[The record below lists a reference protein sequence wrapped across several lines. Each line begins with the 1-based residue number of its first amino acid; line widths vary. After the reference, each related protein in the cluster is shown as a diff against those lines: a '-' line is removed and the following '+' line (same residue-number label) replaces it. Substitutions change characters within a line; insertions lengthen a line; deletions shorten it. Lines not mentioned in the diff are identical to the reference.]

1 MPVAVAGGVGVFV
14 ATAGVFVATDAGDD
28 VGSAI
33 IVVVAEGVS
42 VDSAGAVFAVA
53 EAVVAATFAA
63 AGAGEAEAGEA
74 EAGEAGAGE
83 AEAPDDVVARAAAP
97 AGVTVAAGMSVV
109 LGGVV
114 EDGTPAGGPPSA
126 GVPGV
131 MRMDE

>member
-28 VGSAI
+28 VASAI

-63 AGAGEAEAGEA
+63 AGALVAEAREAE
-74 EAGEAGAGE
+74 AGE
-83 AEAPDDVVARAAAP
+83 AEAPDDVVVRVAAP
-97 AGVTVAAGMSVV
+97 MGVTVAAGMTVV